1 MIFTKTEELFLA
13 NPDPMIMKQGIFR
26 KLDQLFGT
34 VQESLKMTLNESHW
48 LFPEE
53 TDLLRGKISRG
64 ENYLGLPWMM
74 LDFPRLFSAEQ
85 TVALRTFFW
94 WGNSYSCHLLIS
106 GSALPRAI
114 SSLLE
119 SEKRSHSSLLISTG
133 SDPWKHHFNESE
145 FVSLKELSVERIS
158 QLQIN
163 PNYLKLSAWF
173 SLDKSAILPQL
184 IGSFFNEAGSVTG
197 LLKP

>member
-1 MIFTKTEELFLA
+1 MIFTIDEELFLT
-13 NPDPMIMKQGIFR
+13 NPDPMFLKQGIFR
-26 KLDQLFGT
+26 KLDQLFGS
-34 VQESLKMTLNESHW
+34 VQEELKVILNEADW
-48 LFPEE
+48 IFPEE
-53 TDLLRGKISRG
+53 TDLSRGKISRG

-74 LDFPRLFSAEQ
+74 LDFPRLFSTEQ

-106 GSALPRAI
+106 GSVLPGAI
-114 SSLLE
+114 SSLIS
-119 SEKRSHSSLLISTG
+119 SEKRSNSPLLISTG

-184 IGSFFNEAGSVTG
+184 ICSFFNEAGSLTG